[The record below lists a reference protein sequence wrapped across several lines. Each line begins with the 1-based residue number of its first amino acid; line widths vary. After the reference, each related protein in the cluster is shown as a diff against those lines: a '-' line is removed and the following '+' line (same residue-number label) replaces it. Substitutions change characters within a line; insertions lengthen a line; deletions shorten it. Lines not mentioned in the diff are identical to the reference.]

1 MRGGSWLKG
10 GDHLPFRG
18 TTPLLGRVST
28 RDLILLQGKLMNCG
42 GAGNCG
48 TCIVEIVEGAELLS
62 EKTDAEYKY
71 LKKVIMLR
79 VADMKAGWCPCGF
92 WGWLSF

>member
-1 MRGGSWLKG
+1 
-10 GDHLPFRG
+10 
-18 TTPLLGRVST
+18 
-28 RDLILLQGKLMNCG
+28 MNCG

-71 LKKVIMLR
+71 LKKVMSLR
-79 VADMKAGWCPCGF
+79 VADREGVHAGSGFNCRLAVVSPPLKAFTP
-92 WGWLSF
+92 